1 MSEFKPTPSQKAA
14 IDTRGRTI
22 LVSAAAGSGKT
33 KVLTQ
38 RLMSYILD
46 PNDPKDIDTFLIITF
61 TKAAAAELKSRIM
74 DGIAEELE
82 RQPDNKRLRRQSA
95 LCANAKIGTIHS
107 FCQSVIRDNCH
118 ILGLS
123 PEFKVADEDRAQAIR
138 LAALERV
145 LDERYENHKKYEG
158 FLTLA
163 DTVGAGR
170 DDSRLSQVVLSVYN
184 KMQSHARPELW
195 AKARIDE
202 LSLTEDRKIEDT
214 LWGKDILESA
224 EQTALYWAK
233 QFESLAESMTDEK
246 IKKAYAP
253 AISQASSDI
262 YNLADAISEGWDA
275 AMEASDI
282 TFGRLGSLR
291 NYEDEDFQNYAKA
304 KWDDGKKAV
313 KKLVTWFKLDTK
325 QLAEDIASS
334 SVSMN
339 ALMELVFDFDK
350 EYSDSKKR
358 ASLVDFSD
366 LEHYAA
372 RLLTE
377 EDGSPTKLA
386 KELSA
391 KFTEIM
397 VDEYQDVSRVQDAIF
412 KAVSKDEKNLFM
424 VGDVKQSIYRFRLA
438 DPSIF
443 IEKYDNFGSLKSSGE
458 GEPARIMLK
467 ENFRS
472 RNEIINGANAVFE
485 TCMSRQLGEVT
496 YDSDAALVCG
506 ATYYEGEVPV
516 PELVLINAAGDS
528 EDDSEAPSTLKAETT
543 AVAEMIKKMVDE
555 KTMITS
561 SEGLRPMRY
570 GDVAIL
576 IRSANT
582 VVNDYRKALAQLGI
596 SSQSGQGGD
605 FFNSVEISC
614 VTDMLCLIDN
624 PHQDIPLVSVLR
636 SPAFCF
642 TPDELSEIRAKDRNS
657 DFYTA
662 LKKAASDNSKAESFV
677 TLLEEMRTYAPD
689 MEMGELLWFIYN
701 KLDIMALC
709 NAMTDAENRRQNLM
723 LMLEYAKKYEATGY
737 RGLHRFVG
745 WLDKLAQRDAGP
757 SASTES
763 ADCVQIMSIHKSK
776 GLEFPVVFL
785 CSTATKFNLKDS
797 SETVLV
803 HPELGFGPKVTD
815 AKRHLEY
822 PTLPRLAIASRTK
835 RESLSEEMRLL
846 YVAMTRPKE
855 RLIITAAV
863 KDPYKLIEES
873 KAKAEK
879 PMDPEV
885 LSSCGSFHK
894 WVLMS
899 CLADNTGSLSY
910 RVYNS
915 DKSDDDSRNDVLQD
929 DVSDNELVEKLRKNL
944 EYEYPYKE
952 SVSLPSKIT
961 ATELK
966 SRAEETD
973 DESAS
978 IAPKRNWM
986 EFRLP
991 KFEKKDKKLSAA
1003 AKGTATHHLLELI
1016 DVSKTNNP
1024 EDVKVQIE
1032 KLRNLE
1038 KLSSDESEA
1047 IDVEDVV
1054 KLYSSEIGQRMKK
1067 ADKLNREFRF
1077 SVLLPAERFF
1087 KNGGDEEILL
1097 QGAVDCWFEEDGEI
1111 VIVDYKTDKVT
1122 EENVRE
1128 RADEYYQQINAY
1140 SMALSAITGKK
1151 IRNAVLYFLEIGK
1164 TVVIS

>member
-170 DDSRLSQVVLSVYN
+170 DDSRLSQVVLAVYN

-253 AISQASSDI
+253 AISHASSDI

-275 AMEASDI
+275 AMAASDI

-313 KKLVTWFKLDTK
+313 KKLVTRFKLDTK

-443 IEKYDNFGSLKSSGE
+443 IEKYDNFGSLESSGE

-472 RNEIINGANAVFE
+472 RNEIIKGANAVFE
-485 TCMSRQLGEVT
+485 TYMSRQLGEVT
-496 YDSDAALVCG
+496 YD
-506 ATYYEGEVPV
+506 
-516 PELVLINAAGDS
+516 
-528 EDDSEAPSTLKAETT
+528 
-543 AVAEMIKKMVDE
+543 
-555 KTMITS
+555 
-561 SEGLRPMRY
+561 
-570 GDVAIL
+570 
-576 IRSANT
+576 
-582 VVNDYRKALAQLGI
+582 
-596 SSQSGQGGD
+596 
-605 FFNSVEISC
+605 
-614 VTDMLCLIDN
+614 LCLI
-624 PHQDIPLVSVLR
+624 HI
-636 SPAFCF
+636 
-642 TPDELSEIRAKDRNS
+642 
-657 DFYTA
+657 
-662 LKKAASDNSKAESFV
+662 
-677 TLLEEMRTYAPD
+677 
-689 MEMGELLWFIYN
+689 
-701 KLDIMALC
+701 
-709 NAMTDAENRRQNLM
+709 
-723 LMLEYAKKYEATGY
+723 
-737 RGLHRFVG
+737 
-745 WLDKLAQRDAGP
+745 
-757 SASTES
+757 
-763 ADCVQIMSIHKSK
+763 
-776 GLEFPVVFL
+776 
-785 CSTATKFNLKDS
+785 
-797 SETVLV
+797 
-803 HPELGFGPKVTD
+803 
-815 AKRHLEY
+815 
-822 PTLPRLAIASRTK
+822 
-835 RESLSEEMRLL
+835 
-846 YVAMTRPKE
+846 
-855 RLIITAAV
+855 
-863 KDPYKLIEES
+863 
-873 KAKAEK
+873 
-879 PMDPEV
+879 
-885 LSSCGSFHK
+885 
-894 WVLMS
+894 
-899 CLADNTGSLSY
+899 
-910 RVYNS
+910 
-915 DKSDDDSRNDVLQD
+915 
-929 DVSDNELVEKLRKNL
+929 
-944 EYEYPYKE
+944 
-952 SVSLPSKIT
+952 
-961 ATELK
+961 
-966 SRAEETD
+966 
-973 DESAS
+973 
-978 IAPKRNWM
+978 
-986 EFRLP
+986 
-991 KFEKKDKKLSAA
+991 
-1003 AKGTATHHLLELI
+1003 
-1016 DVSKTNNP
+1016 
-1024 EDVKVQIE
+1024 
-1032 KLRNLE
+1032 
-1038 KLSSDESEA
+1038 
-1047 IDVEDVV
+1047 
-1054 KLYSSEIGQRMKK
+1054 
-1067 ADKLNREFRF
+1067 
-1077 SVLLPAERFF
+1077 
-1087 KNGGDEEILL
+1087 
-1097 QGAVDCWFEEDGEI
+1097 
-1111 VIVDYKTDKVT
+1111 
-1122 EENVRE
+1122 
-1128 RADEYYQQINAY
+1128 
-1140 SMALSAITGKK
+1140 
-1151 IRNAVLYFLEIGK
+1151 
-1164 TVVIS
+1164 